1 MYLARIKISN
11 QLMEFIIL
19 MELMNE
25 WIIFFFFFFF
35 DSMLFHFLN
44 VINFCVCNLLE
55 RKTRKMKVD

>member
-1 MYLARIKISN
+1 
-11 QLMEFIIL
+11 MEFIIL

-55 RKTRKMKVD
+55 RKMRKMKVD